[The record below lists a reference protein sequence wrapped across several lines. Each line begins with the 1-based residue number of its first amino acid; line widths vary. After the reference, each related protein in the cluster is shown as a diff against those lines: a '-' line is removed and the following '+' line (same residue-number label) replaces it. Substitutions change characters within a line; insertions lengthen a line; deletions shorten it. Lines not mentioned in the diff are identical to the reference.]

1 MTQQRFDGF
10 EVNVFEGKLTG
21 GFEMDELQANKLSL
35 DRIAVFV
42 VAARLGKASVEAT
55 KEGDVKRT
63 NTFVVSELQ
72 ILEGELRDQ
81 AIQYLAMP
89 NQGVMEFGVDEDED
103 DMDDELEEMVNQTQT
118 PAS

>member
-1 MTQQRFDGF
+1 MQAQRFDGF
-10 EVNVFEGKLTG
+10 EVNVYEGSLTG
-21 GFEMDELQANKLSL
+21 KFELEDAQAEKLSL

-55 KEGDVKRT
+55 KDGDVKRT

-89 NQGVMEFGVDEDED
+89 SQGVLEFGVDDDED
-103 DMDDELEEMVNQTQT
+103 DDEELAPTQV
-118 PAS
+118 PVPVP

>member
-1 MTQQRFDGF
+1 VTQARFDGF
-10 EVNVFEGKLTG
+10 EVNVYEGKLTG
-21 GFEMDELQANKLSL
+21 GFELDELQAAKLNL

-42 VAARLGKASVEAT
+42 VAARLGKAQVEAM
-55 KEGDVKRT
+55 KDGDVKRT

-89 NQGVMEFGVDEDED
+89 NQGILEFDLDDED
-103 DMDDELEEMVNQTQT
+103 DDVELDELAAEAV
-118 PAS
+118 PVP

>member
-1 MTQQRFDGF
+1 MQAQRFDGF
-10 EVNVFEGKLTG
+10 EVNVYEGKLTG
-21 GFEMDELQANKLSL
+21 GFEMDDGQAEKLSL

-42 VAARLGKASVEAT
+42 VAARLGKAQVEAT
-55 KEGDVKRT
+55 KDGDVKRT

-89 NQGVMEFGVDEDED
+89 NQGILEFGVDDEDE
-103 DMDDELEEMVNQTQT
+103 ELEEMAAAV
-118 PAS
+118 PVPVP

>member
-1 MTQQRFDGF
+1 MMQAQRFDGY
-10 EVNVFEGKLTG
+10 EVNVYEGSLSGKFEL
-21 GFEMDELQANKLSL
+21 DDAQAEKLSL

-55 KEGDVKRT
+55 KDGDVKRT
-63 NTFVVSELQ
+63 NSFVVSELQ

-89 NQGVMEFGVDEDED
+89 NQGVLEFGVED
-103 DMDDELEEMVNQTQT
+103 DEDDELEEMVAAV
-118 PAS
+118 PVP

>member
-1 MTQQRFDGF
+1 MQAQRFDGY
-10 EVNVFEGKLTG
+10 EVNVYEGSLSGKFEL
-21 GFEMDELQANKLSL
+21 EDAQAEKLSL

-55 KEGDVKRT
+55 KDGDVKRT
-63 NTFVVSELQ
+63 NSFVVSELQ

-89 NQGVMEFGVDEDED
+89 NQGVLDFGVDEDED
-103 DMDDELEEMVNQTQT
+103 DDEELV
-118 PAS
+118 PVPVPVP

>member
-1 MTQQRFDGF
+1 MTQMRFDGF
-10 EVNVFEGKLTG
+10 EVNLFEGRLQG
-21 GFEMDELQANKLSL
+21 GFELDELQSGKLNL

-55 KEGDVKRT
+55 KDGDVKRT
-63 NTFVVSELQ
+63 NTFIVSELQ

-89 NQGVMEFGVDEDED
+89 NQGVMDFGVEELD
-103 DMDDELEEMVNQTQT
+103 DDDEAELLAEKA
-118 PAS
+118 PA